1 MDDPA
6 MEPAGG
12 VAPDH
17 QPGDVRPAQRR
28 LDRPPGERYAAEK
41 PGVATPSLGRAA
53 AWGGL
58 AAALVAL
65 AWGAL
70 SGFLGLD
77 LGLLVLAV
85 FGGWLIGS
93 AVLHGARVGRPAR
106 PETRFRVLAVLLAAL
121 TWPAAQAVAW
131 VMTRVT
137 LPASSLDLARRL
149 AATSY
154 GDYVANTFSPISL
167 LAIGILVLAAWLTA
181 R

>member
-6 MEPAGG
+6 TGPAGG
-12 VAPDH
+12 VAPDR

-28 LDRPPGERYAAEK
+28 LDRPPGERYAATE
-41 PGVATPSLGRAA
+41 PAVTAPSLGRAA
-53 AWGGL
+53 VWGGL

-85 FGGWLIGS
+85 FGGWLIGA
-93 AVLHGARVGRPAR
+93 AVLHGARVGRPGR
-106 PETRFRVLAVLLAAL
+106 PETRFRVLAALLAAL

-131 VMTRVT
+131 VLTRVA
-137 LPASSLDLARRL
+137 LPASSLDLGGRL

-154 GDYVANTFSPISL
+154 GGYVSNTFSPISL
-167 LAIGILVLAAWLTA
+167 LAVGILLLAAWLTT